1 MDENIDDHQCVHYDQ
16 AYMITKTSVMI
27 SVQYD
32 DSSSSTFSPSFMKKN
47 KKVWALQILNKS
59 SYVQTDWPAHTCGMF
74 ERERERNLG

>member
-1 MDENIDDHQCVHYDQ
+1 
-16 AYMITKTSVMI
+16 MI
-27 SVQYD
+27 D

-74 ERERERNLG
+74 LREREREILLNN